1 MPIEI
6 VDEYGYVVLSM
17 ATIGLVQFFIG
28 ASVMGK
34 RKEAFSSTTFLE
46 NPEVKKLQDTHKKLY
61 GDAIDKLGYPD
72 MGSGLYSHLL
82 EYEAWVD
89 FNNTQRAHY
98 NMVEQ
103 TGPLVATIAGAGLWY
118 PRLVATA
125 GISYALGR
133 WLYAQGY
140 RAQGAKGRKFGA
152 ILSALSQLT
161 VYGIAVYIAFQHT
174 NLVSE
179 VSAWVGRQLL
189 GCGRR

>member
-46 NPEVKKLQDTHKKLY
+46 NPEVKKLQDVGVVSAATHKKLY

-98 NMVEQ
+98 NM
-103 TGPLVATIAGAGLWY
+103 
-118 PRLVATA
+118 
-125 GISYALGR
+125 
-133 WLYAQGY
+133 GY